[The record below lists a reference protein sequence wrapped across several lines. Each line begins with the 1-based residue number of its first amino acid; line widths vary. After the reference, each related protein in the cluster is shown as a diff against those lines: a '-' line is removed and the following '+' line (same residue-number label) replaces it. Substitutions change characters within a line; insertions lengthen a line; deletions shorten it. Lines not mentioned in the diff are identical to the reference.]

1 MAAKMKYKVVKNN
14 TPTQDRAPYTG
25 LVTPAYELDFGDFVG
40 SLAGEASAADAG
52 MVAFFFAALYEFV
65 AEDMPA
71 NLNRYNLGSFTIEAQ
86 ILGSFPS
93 EDAEF
98 DEDRNSVVVG
108 ATLAQAVAD
117 AVGDIVPARDAD
129 SVATDV
135 RLNTVM
141 DIESQTYATIDGVK
155 EFRLAGQKLYV
166 SEADEYVRV
175 RAADGGVTDCTVT
188 KTDEN
193 GQRVYAKLPV
203 ALPAGAY
210 TLEIASHG
218 GDAAKP
224 LAIITRKVKVLGAA
238 APTPPVTPTITNVH
252 SASASQDFS
261 YVVGE
266 DVEITGTGLALGA
279 GDKVVVEFE
288 DPYGEKHAWD
298 ASVTSASDTKIVCD
312 GSVGFG
318 EIPVNMYITVTVK
331 GITSSV
337 MSAE

>member
-52 MVAFFFAALYEFV
+52 MVAFFFAALYEFI

-71 NLNRYNLGSFTIEAQ
+71 NLNRYNLGSFTVEAQ

-193 GQRVYAKLPV
+193 GQRVYAKLPAV
-203 ALPAGAY
+203 LPAGTY

-238 APTPPVTPTITNVH
+238 APVPPVPEPEITAVEGEGEGVVNVTSPFTITGNNLEG
-252 SASASQDFS
+252 AT
-261 YVVGE
+261 VGLVYNGAAE
-266 DVEITGTGLALGA
+266 PFCTVAMTYADGKLTGNA
-279 GDKVVVEFE
+279 GFVGDLENQYGCVRVTTAGGTAMYPVTFE
-288 DPYGEKHAWD
+288 NH
-298 ASVTSASDTKIVCD
+298 
-312 GSVGFG
+312 
-318 EIPVNMYITVTVK
+318 
-331 GITSSV
+331 
-337 MSAE
+337 